1 MLPPAEPVARALP
14 SGEKATPIAG
24 WSLHWVPVRSLPL
37 WPNSVADSLPVVGFH
52 SLMKPLV
59 QPVASTLLSFVQA
72 AQQISPLCAPGTH
85 QPASS
90 TSHAR
95 TSPRD
100 SRVPPAEYRIRLS
113 LL

>member
-1 MLPPAEPVARALP
+1 
-14 SGEKATPIAG
+14 
-24 WSLHWVPVRSLPL
+24 
-37 WPNSVADSLPVVGFH
+37 
-52 SLMKPLV
+52 MKPLV

-100 SRVPPAEYRIRLS
+100 SRAPPAEYRIRLS
-113 LL
+113 LLNTTPSAHWGWPCSIIRSLPVSPSQTITSPNDGYTPPLPASLCPSGL